1 MSFVIHVG
9 YEVSR
14 KGLPSAARIRSWAEA
29 ALRGARRRRGE
40 LSIVLMEAEA
50 ARLLNRD
57 YRQRDYATNVLSFPV
72 DLPAGVRSE
81 LLGDLVICAPVIMAE
96 AKAQE
101 KTVADHCA
109 HMVVH
114 GCLHLLGFDH
124 LDDIE
129 AETMEALETRIL
141 AKLGVE
147 DPYAER

>member
-14 KGLPSAARIRSWAEA
+14 KGLPSAARIRGWAEA

-40 LSIVLMEAEA
+40 LSIVFMEAEA

-96 AKAQE
+96 AKAQG

-124 LDDIE
+124 LEDTE
-129 AETMEALETRIL
+129 AEAMEALETRIL

-147 DPYAER
+147 DPYADR